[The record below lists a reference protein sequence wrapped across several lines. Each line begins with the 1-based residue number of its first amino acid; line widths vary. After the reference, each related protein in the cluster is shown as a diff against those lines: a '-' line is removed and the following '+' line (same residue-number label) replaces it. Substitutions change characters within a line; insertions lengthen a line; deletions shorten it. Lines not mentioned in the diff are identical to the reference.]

1 MKRIHKGLI
10 LTVLTLILLNVFAV
24 YSQAGEMAIYAHKS
38 YDEIMTESA
47 SDLVGRKFTDYLS
60 SGDDNFRL
68 KCERFL
74 CIEKPAATSWQNFY
88 IYAILDIDGGSPTT
102 GIYTTASG
110 SKTVTHNDIAT
121 IAYIAYAAERDDDDG
136 GSYSISKAYA
146 YVMNDLRNS
155 IDSSIPYSTD
165 SLKNDYVNKGRKYR
179 DEVIA
184 GTAEEVYSARI
195 LIFQGGSMQTTA
207 MLYGKAGTNG
217 TITINKYISNASTD
231 RSGMSENDKKNSPA
245 NFAPQGD
252 LVTFNIVVSSTY
264 TSAVSVTIN
273 DVFENNKENGGLI
286 IADYSG
292 WTRNAANSYTT
303 TVNVPARSS
312 TTVSLTV
319 RTYSNL
325 LQDTITD
332 YTDILD
338 FEGYTETYKNTV
350 TITSGGTSVSK
361 DKSSDYVRVGAST
374 ILEPV
379 TTVPSGNIQKYVSA
393 VNNNPVGGRE
403 NRSKDDKYQDPVVV
417 KQGDIVTYTI
427 EVENTSKLE
436 IYSCNMTDIAE
447 SGLTIIEANNLTGFS
462 MNSEETYI
470 TTVKV
475 RVDKSNMYLYNLEND
490 ITFVDG
496 KYTRIDTYTY
506 TDLSGKVHT
515 FTVEVLNTPIPESV
529 RNEINSGNMDK
540 DYVRLKELII
550 AGDVWLDS
558 NKNGLLQDETKLK
571 DIVVILQNVT
581 DGTNMRTTT
590 DANGHYSFSGFYK
603 GTGFTAVAGKTGYYP
618 TTATHKEYYVEFN
631 YDGVRYISTAY
642 SGRTNLK
649 SDNSYNDNY
658 LIDSNATEY
667 TKVRDRFNKSFET
680 ISYNKATGAGI
691 VNDLSFTKNGHTS
704 MLDWTESTTMAA
716 YSFVKDPNAET
727 KDNLFLSHSGKTDYI
742 EHINLGLVERE
753 KVDLRVTKDLLE
765 AQVRINGYTMDYEF
779 GKLDQNALYQ
789 NDDFYKLYVYKSDYE
804 YRYDMYENQ
813 TVRGSKGE
821 ASELQVDL
829 SYKITLYNESPDD
842 TYAVVN
848 EVIDF
853 YTNEMSLK
861 PGAEVYMIKND
872 TRKTLDVKATS
883 DYNGDVDYSFDGYRT
898 VFLTGMD
905 DVLLLKGEKVD
916 IFLTYTVDKNTER
929 YLYLGEKINVAQ
941 IGAYSTYTD
950 ATLNTPLGLVDTD
963 SNAGNVNKNCTSVT
977 DVDNYEDNVF
987 RSKLKIEF
995 KPIERQVTG
1004 FVFEDARS
1012 DKVLKFNHFTGNGTF
1027 NLSDERN
1034 NELVALFTNGMKKD
1048 INQDLGNDTKL
1059 DGMTVELVEIVTVG
1073 DEIFEET
1080 IDPLDLVNKGNVI
1093 VRTQT
1098 SGGEYTLDSFIP
1110 GTYVVRFRYGDI
1122 FTDGSM
1128 TQNSLVHNGQDY
1140 KSTTYTLTAADGVTV
1155 LENTANN
1162 DEKYAALVAENKS
1175 DARDNEFRRIEI
1187 MAESEVMIHEIAEFM
1202 KYTNYETSTIGDDLK
1217 EFVRATN
1224 AFADTVTVSLGI
1236 ENKADTV
1243 NGNGVRVAY
1252 RNFDEIALAMP
1263 HVDYGVVFRPENF
1276 IEMTKTIKKIKL
1288 VDSTER
1294 VLLEID
1300 YNMDGDIVS
1309 EIGSTYVQAIDTI
1322 GTTQGFR
1329 YINIDED
1336 VLQGATL
1343 SVEYYIMADNIGE
1356 VDTVTE
1362 FLRDEGGSEAILA
1375 KLNARREVIQSVT
1388 VTEAGTGT
1396 KDNYV
1401 RVSNLINDVYGKTYN
1416 YGLFVG
1422 DIYYR
1427 GVNGNDTNIV
1437 AVPVTVNKILDF
1449 IDNDATFVQE
1459 NNSETGKYWAVITE
1473 NELRDDGYVSA
1484 NGLFR
1489 NSAGDRYYKDEENR
1503 KYTTDER
1510 KNLVVSAHSVYD
1522 NPTLVVPIVPEYLGE
1537 GDTRSYIVVQMDA
1550 VLGGDNESENMVYEN
1565 IAEIIEF
1572 VTPVGRRTNFAST
1585 IGNMEIN
1592 GTVKPFAASQ
1602 KEVDSDGTEVIRLT
1616 PPTGLT
1622 RVTLFVAGN
1631 KNVIVVITGVLV
1643 LLVIAYVAKFTLYGK
1658 VGKTRFYK

>member
-1 MKRIHKGLI
+1 
-10 LTVLTLILLNVFAV
+10 
-24 YSQAGEMAIYAHKS
+24 MAKS
-38 YDEIMTESA
+38 YDEIMNESA
-47 SDLVGRKFTDYLS
+47 SDLVGKKFTDYLS
-60 SGDDNFRL
+60 SGDDDFRL

-88 IYAILDIDGGSPTT
+88 IYAVLDVDGGSPTT

-121 IAYIAYAAERDDDDG
+121 IAYIAYAAERDDDDK

-165 SLKNDYVNKGRKYR
+165 SLKNSYVNKGREYR
-179 DEVIA
+179 DAVIA

-207 MLYGKAGTNG
+207 ILYGKAGTNG

-231 RSGMSENDKKNSPA
+231 RSGMSESEKKNSPA
-245 NFAPQGD
+245 SFAPHD
-252 LVTFNIVVSSTY
+252 AVVTFNIVVSSTY
-264 TSAVSVTIN
+264 TSPVSVTIN
-273 DVFENNKENGGLI
+273 DVFENNKENGGLKI
-286 IADYSG
+286 EAYNG
-292 WTRNAANSYTT
+292 WTRNSANSYTT

-319 RTYSNL
+319 RTYSNT
-325 LQDTITD
+325 LQNTTMD
-332 YTDILD
+332 YTDILNI
-338 FEGYTETYKNTV
+338 EGYTETYKNTV
-350 TITSGGTSVSK
+350 TITSSGTNVSK
-361 DKSSDYVRVGAST
+361 DKSSDYVRVGLDD
-374 ILEPV
+374 LEDPV

-393 VNNNPVGGRE
+393 VNGNSVSGRVD
-403 NRSKDDKYQDPVVV
+403 RSKDDKYQDPVVV

-427 EVENTSKLE
+427 EVENTSELD

-462 MNSEETYI
+462 MDPGDTYT

-506 TDLSGKVHT
+506 TDLLGVTHT

-529 RNEINSGNMDK
+529 RNDINSGNMDK

-558 NKNGLLQDETKLK
+558 NKNGLLQNETKLSN
-571 DIVVILQNVT
+571 IVVILQNVT

-603 GTGFTAVAGKTGYYP
+603 GSGFTAVAGKTGYYP

-631 YDGVRYISTAY
+631 YDGVRYISTTYA
-642 SGRTNLK
+642 GRTNLN
-649 SDNSYNDNY
+649 SDNSYNSNY

-667 TKVRDRFNKSFET
+667 TKVRDKFNKSFET
-680 ISYNKATGAGI
+680 ISYNKATGAGE
-691 VNDLSFTKNGHTS
+691 VNDLSFTKNGHIST
-704 MLDWTESTTMAA
+704 LDWTGATTMAA
-716 YSFVKDPNAET
+716 YSFVKNPNTET
-727 KDNLFLSHSGKTDYI
+727 KDNLFLSHTGKTDYL

-753 KVDLRVTKDLLE
+753 KVDLRVTKDLIE

-779 GKLDQNALYQ
+779 GKLDQSALYQ
-789 NDDFYKLYVYKSDYE
+789 NNDFYKLYVYRSDYK
-804 YRYDMYENQ
+804 YRYDMYENE
-813 TVRGSKGE
+813 TVRVAKGE

-829 SYKITLYNESPDD
+829 SYKITLYNESPVD
-842 TYAVVN
+842 TYPVVN

-861 PGAEVYMIKND
+861 SGAEVYMIKNA
-872 TRKTLDVKATS
+872 TKKVLDVKTTS
-883 DYNGDVDYSFDGYRT
+883 DYNSGVDYSFNGYRT

-905 DVLLLKGEKVD
+905 DEALLNGEKID
-916 IFLTYTVDKNTER
+916 IFLTYTVDKNSDR

-995 KPIERQVTG
+995 KPTERQVTG
-1004 FVFEDARS
+1004 FVYEDARS
-1012 DKVLKFNHFTGNGTF
+1012 EKVNRFNHFTGNGLF
-1027 NLSDERN
+1027 NLSDARN
-1034 NELVALFTNGMKKD
+1034 DELVTLFTNGMKKD
-1048 INQDLGNDTKL
+1048 INQDLGYDTKL
-1059 DGMTVELVEIVTVG
+1059 EGMTVELVEIITVEG
-1073 DEIFEET
+1073 ELFEET
-1080 IDPLDLVNKGNVI
+1080 IDPLDLANKGNVI

-1098 SGGEYTLDSFIP
+1098 SGGQYVLDSFIP
-1110 GTYVVRFRYGDI
+1110 GTYLVRFRYGDI

-1187 MAESEVMIHEIAEFM
+1187 MAESEVMTHKIAEFM
-1202 KYTNYETSTIGDDLK
+1202 KYTNYAVSDVGDDLK
-1217 EFVRATN
+1217 DFVKATN

-1243 NGNGVRVAY
+1243 NQNGVRVAY
-1252 RNFDEIALAMP
+1252 RNFNEIALAMP

-1276 IEMTKTIKKIKL
+1276 IKMTKNIKKIKL
-1288 VDSTER
+1288 IDSTER
-1294 VLLEID
+1294 VLIEID
-1300 YNMDGDIVS
+1300 YDMNGDIVS
-1309 EIGSTYVQAIDTI
+1309 EVGGTYVQAIDTI
-1322 GTTQGFR
+1322 GNTQGFR
-1329 YINIDED
+1329 YINVDED

-1362 FLRDEGGSEAILA
+1362 FLRDEGGSKAILA

-1388 VTEAGTGT
+1388 VTGA

-1401 RVSNLINDVYGKTYN
+1401 RVSDLINDVYGKTYN

-1427 GVNGNDTNIV
+1427 GVNGNDTKIV
-1437 AVPVTVNKILDF
+1437 AVPITVNKILDF
-1449 IDNDATFVQE
+1449 IDNDTTFVQD

-1473 NELRDDGYVSA
+1473 NELRENGYVSA

-1489 NSAGDRYYKDEENR
+1489 NAAGDRYYKDEDNR
-1503 KYTTDER
+1503 RYTTEER
-1510 KNLVVSAHSVYD
+1510 NNLIVSVNSVYD

-1550 VLGGDNESENMVYEN
+1550 VLGGDNDSEAMVYEN

-1592 GTVKPFAASQ
+1592 GTEKPFAASQ

-1622 RVTLFVAGN
+1622 RVTLFIAGN
-1631 KNVIVVITGVLV
+1631 KNLIVVITGVLV
-1643 LLVIAYVAKFTLYGK
+1643 LLVIAYLAKFTLYGK